1 MKVVFHSSPLLQP
14 SLSFGDILVVLG
26 LDTAKEFRDEFY
38 WEQTLTMAMGEVEH
52 VLEVRNV
59 IGEGPIWNSEEGN
72 LYWVDFIE
80 NHQILRFSPQ
90 TRKLERFE
98 TGIPVMALG
107 IRKAGGFIAATS
119 KGISTW
125 DTERKTFEPF
135 SNPVAGRENI
145 RLNDAG
151 TDSKG
156 RFWVGTVNDANQKGP
171 DGELFCVQGDGS
183 SQVMDKNIT
192 VANGLGW
199 SPDRKIMYFTDTFRY
214 SVYAYDF
221 DEEAGTITNRRTF
234 VETSPDGGL
243 PDGLTVDSEGF
254 VWSAFWGGWKV
265 VRYNPEGKV
274 DREFRLPVPNATSCA
289 FGGKRLDELY
299 ITSASLALSAEE
311 KSKSPQ
317 SGDLFCLKAGITGM
331 DELRFAG

>member
-1 MKVVFHSSPLLQP
+1 
-14 SLSFGDILVVLG
+14 
-26 LDTAKEFRDEFY
+26 
-38 WEQTLTMAMGEVEH
+38 MATTEVEH
-52 VLEVRNV
+52 VLEVHNV
-59 IGEGPIWNSEEGN
+59 IGEGPIWNSQEGN

-80 NHQILRFSPQ
+80 HHQILQFSPR
-90 TRKLERFE
+90 TRHLETFE
-98 TGIPVMALG
+98 TGIPVMALA

-125 DTERKTFEPF
+125 DTQRKEFAPF
-135 SNPVAGRENI
+135 SNPLAGRENI
-145 RLNDAG
+145 RL
-151 TDSKG
+151 
-156 RFWVGTVNDANQKGP
+156 NDANQKGP

-183 SQVMDKNIT
+183 SQVMDKNVT

-214 SVYAYDF
+214 AVYAYDF
-221 DEEAGTITNRRTF
+221 DAEAGTIKNRRTF

-274 DREFRLPVPNATSCA
+274 DREFRLPVPNPTSCT
-289 FGGKRLDELY
+289 FGGAKLDELY
-299 ITSASLALSAEE
+299 ITSASLGLSPEE
-311 KSKSPQ
+311 KKQHAQ

-331 DELRFAG
+331 DEPRFAG